1 MTEVKLIVI
10 PLSILIFMIYV
21 IYKMVV
27 TGKTHRKGAKKL
39 RKKLLPMFYGKTS
52 VFAKMKENS

>member
-27 TGKTHRKGAKKL
+27 TGKRTEKAQKNYEKNYCLCFMAKQVF
-39 RKKLLPMFYGKTS
+39 LPK
-52 VFAKMKENS
+52 